1 MIVSR
6 PELPP
11 YEPIPDGLQAAVLVN
26 HFDLGFQAAFVGERP
41 KHKVALLWEL
51 AARKSEGSR
60 FTVSKEYTA
69 ILSDSSNLRLMLENW
84 RNGPLAESELR
95 GFELGSLRGVQCTLD
110 LVRKMK
116 RNGRDTFVDVVG
128 VYRPRK
134 SAPVLKIETPEV
146 FVPEWIAQKMSEALP
161 VSAVEETADEYV
173 GDRPF

>member
-6 PELPP
+6 PDLPP
-11 YEPIPDGLQAAVLVN
+11 FEPIPDGLQAAVLVN

-51 AARKSEGSR
+51 SERKSDGKR

-84 RNGPLAESELR
+84 RHGPLSESELR
-95 GFELGSLRGVQCTLD
+95 GFDLGSLHGVPCTLE
-110 LVRKMK
+110 LARKMK

-134 SAPVLKIETPEV
+134 SDPVMKVETPEV
-146 FVPEWIAQKMSEALP
+146 FIPEWIAQKMSEALP
-161 VSAVEETADEYV
+161 ESAVGEMGDEYV
-173 GDRPF
+173 GDQPF